1 MTGFSLPSSVLDG
14 RTDSSRHA
22 INSALTAIRQHLGMP
37 IAYISEFVGNE
48 SVFRYVDAPG
58 LEHLIKPGDSRDLSE
73 VYCLHILEGRLPE
86 LIPDT
91 SENPLAMAM
100 PITQEVPIGAHL
112 SIPIRLEDGTP
123 YGMFCCLSPEPNKSL
138 NDRDLE
144 TMRLFANLAAQQIDK
159 DYEEQRILK
168 EKRDR
173 ILETLDTSAF
183 AIAYQPIVDLGQMQP
198 SGYEALC
205 RFSAE
210 PYRSPDIW
218 FDEAASVGL
227 SVELEL
233 ASIRQAVEQ
242 ISQIN
247 PDQYISVNASPST
260 VISEQFASTF
270 LKLPLHRILLE
281 ITEHAVID
289 DYESFTKVLRPLRH
303 AGLRLAVDDAGA
315 GHSSLR
321 HIVQLNPD
329 YVKVDMS
336 LTRNVDSDLARR
348 ALIGALLFYTRETSA
363 HVIAEG
369 IETEAELNTLKLLGV
384 RRGQGYLL
392 GRPSQEIAQTVNQLS
407 KAS

>member
-1 MTGFSLPSSVLDG
+1 
-14 RTDSSRHA
+14 
-22 INSALTAIRQHLGMP
+22 
-37 IAYISEFVGNE
+37 
-48 SVFRYVDAPG
+48 
-58 LEHLIKPGDSRDLSE
+58 
-73 VYCLHILEGRLPE
+73 
-86 LIPDT
+86 
-91 SENPLAMAM
+91 
-100 PITQEVPIGAHL
+100 
-112 SIPIRLEDGTP
+112 
-123 YGMFCCLSPEPNKSL
+123 
-138 NDRDLE
+138 
-144 TMRLFANLAAQQIDK
+144 
-159 DYEEQRILK
+159 
-168 EKRDR
+168 
-173 ILETLDTSAF
+173 
-183 AIAYQPIVDLGQMQP
+183 
-198 SGYEALC
+198 EALC

-210 PYRSPDIW
+210 PYRSPDVW
-218 FDEAASVGL
+218 FDEAAAVGL

-233 ASIRQAVEQ
+233 ASIRQAVEK
-242 ISQIN
+242 IREIA

-260 VISEQFASTF
+260 VISDQFASTF
-270 LKLPLHRILLE
+270 LNLPLDRILLE

-289 DYESFTKVLRPLRH
+289 DYEIFTKVLRPLRH

-363 HVIAEG
+363 HIIAEG

-392 GRPSQEIAQTVNQLS
+392 GRPEQDIAKTINLFS